1 MVGAQSCGIRYGIGS
16 VTWKSPVFTL
26 KTHSRPL
33 LAKLTVTACC
43 RLTERK
49 TLSRPT
55 YFTQKASSHRHAR
68 HDADR
73 TVLSCPVWRCE
84 LGITPKCSVLAL
96 YQPRPCVYR
105 GLVTSRSSIEIA
117 ERIDMD
123 FWHSDFLRPI
133 VHSDDSLTENSPVC

>member
-1 MVGAQSCGIRYGIGS
+1 VVAQSCGIRYGIGS
-16 VTWKSPVFTL
+16 VTWKSPVFTNR
-26 KTHSRPL
+26 THSHPL

-55 YFTQKASSHRHAR
+55 YFTQKASSHCHAR
-68 HDADR
+68 HDTDR